1 LYFDI
6 KFASLAAV
14 ADDNAVT
21 DDNDD
26 DDDPVPA
33 IDESFFVEINLN
45 YNNKSNEQ
53 KNSEVLSLLV
63 NFCFCRLRKCF
74 TVISSI
80 SAFSSL

>member
-33 IDESFFVEINLN
+33 IDESFF
-45 YNNKSNEQ
+45 
-53 KNSEVLSLLV
+53 
-63 NFCFCRLRKCF
+63 C
-74 TVISSI
+74 
-80 SAFSSL
+80 